1 MVGELFNVFEFGILK
16 YLLVMEV
23 FIVVLKRK
31 MYDEMYDMFLL
42 NWIDDFEFERIK
54 CFFEFFVLIDVDGF
68 FKDVKVGEDYRIVFV
83 LSIRLI
89 SWVIYYGYYIILEY
103 IINYIL

>member
-1 MVGELFNVFEFGILK
+1 MVGELFNVFGFGILK

-42 NWIDDFEFERIK
+42 NCIDDIEFENIN
-54 CFFEFFVLIDVDGF
+54 FIYLYILIDVDEF
-68 FKDVKVGEDYRIVFV
+68 FKDIRIGEDYKEFFN

-89 SWVIYYGYYIILEY
+89 SWVIYYGYYIIL
-103 IINYIL
+103 